1 MKLSVKSLVIA
12 AALLKGALFS
22 LRLSVEFNLASL
34 WWGVSRTAD
43 FFVSRL

>member
-12 AALLKGALFS
+12 AALLKALCFS

-34 WWGVSRTAD
+34 WGGVSRTAD
-43 FFVSRL
+43 FFVSGL